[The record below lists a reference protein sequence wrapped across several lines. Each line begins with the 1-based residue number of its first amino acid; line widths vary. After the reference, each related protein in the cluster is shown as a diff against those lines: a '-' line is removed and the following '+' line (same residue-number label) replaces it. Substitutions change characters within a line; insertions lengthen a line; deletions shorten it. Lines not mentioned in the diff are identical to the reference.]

1 MSALVIRPSTSRLR
15 GVSFVLTHHTRES
28 RVRQVG
34 TAFTFVTRGIEGAL
48 EQARAAADFLNH
60 YPVMEEAAIS
70 ATGGEL
76 GPRWQGKEGKRWQ
89 NPCGLGCEG
98 RGLNR

>member
-48 EQARAAADFLNH
+48 EEATAAADFLNH
-60 YPVMEEAAIS
+60 YLVMEEAAIS
-70 ATGGEL
+70 AADGEP
-76 GPRWQGKEGKRWQ
+76 GPRWQGEVGKRWQ
-89 NPCGLGCEG
+89 
-98 RGLNR
+98 R